1 MMTKIL
7 VLYYSRYGNTE
18 KMAQLIARG
27 IESIEGC
34 DAVLRT
40 VPEISTVCEKTV
52 ENIPDKGAVY
62 ATLEDLKNCDGLA
75 LGSPSHFG
83 NMAGALKHFWDGSSE
98 LWLSGALVDKPAAV
112 FTSVS
117 GMHSGHE
124 STLFSMMIPL
134 FHHGMILLGI
144 PSNDCALKETQT
156 GGTPYGMSHLAND
169 NIVLSE
175 HEKILCQRLGARLA
189 ITATK
194 LS

>member
-1 MMTKIL
+1 MIKIV

-27 IESIEGC
+27 IESVEAC
-34 DAVLRT
+34 EAVLRT
-40 VPEISTVCEKTV
+40 VPEISSVCEQIETS
-52 ENIPDKGAVY
+52 IPDKGAVY
-62 ATLEDLKNCDGLA
+62 ATLDDLKNCDGLA
-75 LGSPSHFG
+75 LGSPTHFG
-83 NMAGALKHFWDGSSE
+83 NMSGALKHFIDGSSE
-98 LWLSGALVDKPAAV
+98 LWLSGALVGKPAAV
-112 FTSVS
+112 FTSAS

-144 PSNDCALKETQT
+144 PSSDCALKETQT

-169 NIVLSE
+169 NMLLSE
-175 HEKILCQRLGARLA
+175 HEKILCQQLGARLA
-189 ITATK
+189 TTAKK